1 MAARPASPDN
11 YYSARGA
18 SDSEFESD
26 GPPEL
31 GTDYDEEEDGAFSG
45 YSSAGSVAVGYETDR
60 TERSNTANRDKKR
73 QKQKQRENRTARAT
87 NARKQQDKKS
97 GKVVLPLF
105 RESGKE
111 GALKYDD
118 WRAEVDEYLRKG
130 YSDEQVKSAM
140 FSSLEGQPR
149 KNFQDCDEDGDLTP
163 AEILVKMDGVYN
175 ASVAFRDL
183 SARLCA
189 LKQGTHGNIKTYYER
204 MVDIAGKLR
213 EHHAKRFRPG
223 ELKSM
228 KKECFFAG
236 LRDNNKYLV
245 AHMRDRDRTGP
256 AEMLKEI
263 REHEENRYPAN
274 TSYRPPNNDHL
285 GKDKKSSYS
294 ARPANLALAPEPEPE
309 EDPDDDEYPDE
320 FSEECYDQGYCVAV
334 LNIADEADHRL
345 GVCFN
350 CGKPGHQWRDC
361 PEELKESLK
370 AAKERLNQKTQQLN
384 RNGWTGRCSMGALES
399 RQAALP
405 KPPVTTRPLRPNQE
419 ND

>member
-1 MAARPASPDN
+1 MAARPGSPDD
-11 YYSARGA
+11 YHSAKGL
-18 SDSEFESD
+18 SDFEYESD

-31 GTDYDEEEDGAFSG
+31 DPEHDDTDYDEEEDGAFSG

-73 QKQKQRENRTARAT
+73 QRQKHRENWTVRAT
-87 NARKQQDKKS
+87 NVKQQQDKKS

-130 YSDEQVKSAM
+130 HSNEQVKSAM

-149 KNFQDCDEDGDLTP
+149 KNFQDYDEDGDLSP
-163 AEILVKMDGVYN
+163 AEILVKLDGVCD

-189 LKQGTHGNIKTYYER
+189 LKQGIHENVGGCYGR
-204 MVDIAGKLR
+204 MVGIAGGLR
-213 EHHAKRFRPG
+213 ERHAEWFRPG

-228 KKECFFAG
+228 ERECFFAG
-236 LRDNNKYLV
+236 LRDSGECLV

-256 AEMLKEI
+256 ADVLKGI

-274 TSYRPPNNDHL
+274 TSYRPPNNDHF
-285 GKDKKSSYS
+285 GKDKKSYS
-294 ARPANLALAPEPEPE
+294 ARPANLDPEPEPE
-309 EDPDDDEYPDE
+309 EDPDDDD
-320 FSEECYDQGYCVAV
+320 
-334 LNIADEADHRL
+334 
-345 GVCFN
+345 VCFN

-370 AAKERLNQKTQQLN
+370 AAKERLSRATWQLN
-384 RNGWTGRCSMGALES
+384 RNGGAGVKAGRAPQTAGHTKAPV
-399 RQAALP
+399 A
-405 KPPVTTRPLRPNQE
+405 KPRK
-419 ND
+419 

>member
-1 MAARPASPDN
+1 MEHIHLEPETPKGRGRGTIRQSDKSQAKKLLKKQALPVMAAQPGSPED
-11 YYSARGA
+11 YHSAREP
-18 SDSEFESD
+18 SDFEYESD
-26 GPPEL
+26 NPPEL
-31 GTDYDEEEDGAFSG
+31 DPGHTGSEYEEEEDGAFSG
-45 YSSAGSVAVGYETDR
+45 YSSAGSVVVGYETDR
-60 TERSNTANRDKKR
+60 MERSNTANRDKK
-73 QKQKQRENRTARAT
+73 QLKQKQRENQTARAT
-87 NARKQQDKKS
+87 NARKEQDKKS

-118 WRAEVDEYLRKG
+118 WRADVDEYLRKG
-130 YSDEQVKSAM
+130 YSNEQVKSTM

-189 LKQGTHGNIKTYYER
+189 LKQGTHENIKTYYER

-213 EHHAKRFRPG
+213 EHHAERFCPG

-256 AEMLKEI
+256 AEMLKD
-263 REHEENRYPAN
+263 
-274 TSYRPPNNDHL
+274 TSYRPQNNDHFA
-285 GKDKKSSYS
+285 KDKKSYS
-294 ARPANLALAPEPEPE
+294 A
-309 EDPDDDEYPDE
+309 
-320 FSEECYDQGYCVAV
+320 
-334 LNIADEADHRL
+334 
-345 GVCFN
+345 
-350 CGKPGHQWRDC
+350 
-361 PEELKESLK
+361 
-370 AAKERLNQKTQQLN
+370 
-384 RNGWTGRCSMGALES
+384 
-399 RQAALP
+399 
-405 KPPVTTRPLRPNQE
+405 
-419 ND
+419 